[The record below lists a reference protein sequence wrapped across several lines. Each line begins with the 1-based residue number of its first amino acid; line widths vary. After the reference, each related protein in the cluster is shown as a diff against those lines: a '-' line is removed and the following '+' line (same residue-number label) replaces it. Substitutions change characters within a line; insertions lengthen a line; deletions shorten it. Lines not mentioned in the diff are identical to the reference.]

1 MRRGVVIAGATL
13 CALLVLVG
21 AALGFRNVLAA
32 AIIRAVA
39 GGAGYDVRIG
49 KLQVGLN
56 AATAQDTNVTNRAG
70 EPVFSSRQI
79 DVRYSIRYLLP
90 GSQRRRFGIDA
101 LDIQRPTLTL
111 IHHADGTY
119 NVTLPKNAGSSKPDT
134 SPIDLRVRVR
144 DGSVVLLDRY
154 VVPGQERRQRIVGL
168 AADAVLAPHAHSFY
182 NVRLD
187 LEDGRT
193 LHPIIGKATFDADRG
208 FESQRWTASDVPV
221 GPLLDFALPSHAVN
235 IVDGD
240 MRNVDGR
247 IYTFVDPDG
256 TTHTHTALRADLT
269 NGKIYLEGVIKPLR
283 DAHGILLG
291 YDNGLTTNG
300 VDATLAGVP
309 LHLAGGVYGL
319 DAPTVHFALVGR
331 GQLAQLQQAIA
342 PSQRQPVA
350 GDLTFALRAQ
360 GPLNAPVVTGTFFSP
375 QLVYRGYP
383 ADNAEGTFSLHGSN
397 LDLLDARFA
406 YGPVTVDAHGTVVL
420 AKDVATNIVVALH
433 ADGDRLPYVGQL
445 MHGLQL
451 TSVVHVAGNGT
462 KLASDGIVYGTGR
475 DGQLDA
481 IFDVDGNG
489 DGVIGPFSIERSD
502 GAALYARVALD
513 RTKGSVLAIAD
524 VHHFSLLPA
533 AARTLPG
540 IPTGALPPLAGTLDA
555 QVVGSVDGSRL
566 DGLSGHVRLAGLR
579 YGTLT
584 ASASADLGTTPDG
597 TQRGAVHVASSLGTL
612 DGNAAYAGGL
622 VGFDGR
628 VHGSFAQLRPL
639 TGNLDAR
646 GTIDGPLQAL
656 SNGASSAVQTPGL
669 TLRDASVE
677 GVPLRDLTATATL
690 NGTQLDVRAL
700 QLGIAGG
707 TVTVQGAL
715 GNGGELRATTSALD
729 LRTLAGNRV
738 PLSGGTLRANA
749 RVHGTLDAPSADVAV
764 LVDRAGWHG
773 IALSANAFAHY
784 ENGTLHV
791 NDATALALDSYAT
804 ASGEVR
810 GLTGSA
816 PPVLDVAANLHG
828 AQIAP
833 IARALK
839 LPLRYPEGEIDAALH
854 ATGPAN
860 APQLAGTVSVP
871 EGSLNGLNFSNAG
884 ASFAGGPGGIS
895 ARNGNVTIGTTA
907 IAFSGDVTPGAQRIA
922 VRAPRVDLADFD
934 DYFDAADTLGGKG
947 HVIADAALSHG
958 GVSASGDVRID
969 DARYHRFNVGTVTAN
984 WNTRGRTVHGTGNVQ
999 TDHGTIALTTDVTFP
1014 AFDPLSDVRH
1024 RTTIAANGTLTDLD
1038 LAQWLPTAGITQPIL
1053 GMASGTLH
1061 VSGTP
1066 AAPLFDATAA
1076 VNNALV
1082 HGYPLSTLTLAA
1094 NGDAHQAHVS
1104 ALRLAGPGLTA
1115 DASGTVGYGPSDPVA
1130 IALHAQSDDVG
1141 VLAKSLG
1148 AKLDVS
1154 GALNTTVNVTGS
1166 RSAPHLAQTIDGAN
1180 LRYEKYTVPKIH
1192 AQLAADPQTLQLQA
1206 FEADLVRGRL
1216 LASATLPIRLTPTPG
1231 LRSDPFTAS
1240 LHAEGIDLAQF
1251 APVLPDG
1258 AKVGGTIDGQI
1269 AASGTQDNPAI
1280 SGTMTLA
1287 GGSYASNLLRSALT
1301 GGRARLTLA
1310 RTQAQLSDVHAD
1322 IGGGSI
1328 DGTANATFG
1337 SLRDLQHTLAY
1348 NAQFTAKNAVL
1359 NVANLFR
1366 GTVDGALTAT
1376 KPEDAIPTLAGNIT
1390 FSKTRLPLV
1399 ALIPK
1404 TPANGETRA
1413 LPTVAFNLNV
1423 QAGNDVRVTGPGVDI
1438 GARGAVTV
1446 GGNLAH
1452 PELDGR
1458 MTSTDGTLSFYRTF
1472 VLHQATVTFEP
1483 SNGLIPNVDAT
1494 ATTTISD
1501 PSTSILLTVTGP
1513 ATNLNLELA
1522 SSPSY
1527 DKEQILGLLVNAQAF
1542 GAVPGVETAGGGGI
1556 DAGSIAGGFLSQE
1569 FTQNLLQPVGTGIGQ
1584 ALGFE
1589 DLALGYDFG
1598 SGLSAGARK
1607 QLGKNLYASFNQ
1619 TFGGD
1624 ERQAIALN
1632 YSLPHNGAVALTF
1645 YNAGNETPSVLTT
1658 QQLFTPATPTNF
1670 TLQALEPPPGTSGVV
1685 LTYQRKFR

>member
-1 MRRGVVIAGATL
+1 MRRRVVIAGATL
-13 CALLVLVG
+13 CALLVL
-21 AALGFRNVLAA
+21 AAAAFGFHNALAA
-32 AIIRAVA
+32 AVIRAVA
-39 GGAGYDVRIG
+39 AGAGYSVQFG
-49 KLQVGLN
+49 QLQVGFD

-70 EPVFSSRQI
+70 EPVFSARQI

-101 LDIQRPTLTL
+101 LDIQRPTVTL

-119 NVTLPKNAGSSKPDT
+119 NVALPSNAVSSKPDT

-144 DGSVVLLDRY
+144 DGSVVLLDRF

-187 LEDGRT
+187 LDDGRA

-208 FESQRWTASDVPV
+208 YEAQRWTAPDVPV

-256 TTHTHTALRADLT
+256 TTHTHSALRADLA

-283 DAHGILLG
+283 DAHGTVIA
-291 YDNGLTTNG
+291 YDNGLTTSG

-319 DAPTVHFALVGR
+319 NAPKLHFALVGR
-331 GQLAQLQQAIA
+331 GALAQLQQAIA
-342 PSQRQPVA
+342 PSQRQPVT
-350 GDLTFALRAQ
+350 GDLTFALRAS
-360 GPLNAPVVTGTFFSP
+360 GDLNAPVVSGTFFSP
-375 QLVYRGYP
+375 QLVYRGFP
-383 ADNAEGTFSLHGSN
+383 ADNAGGTFSIHGSN
-397 LDLLDARFA
+397 LDLLDAHFT
-406 YGPVTVDAHGTVVL
+406 YGPVNVDAHGTVVL

-451 TSVVHVAGNGT
+451 TSLVHVAGTGT
-462 KLASDGIVYGTGR
+462 KLASDGIVYGTSR

-481 IFDVDGNG
+481 IFDVDSNG
-489 DGVIGPFSIERSD
+489 DGVIGPFSIQRSD
-502 GAALYARVALD
+502 GASLYARLALD
-513 RTKGSVLAIAD
+513 RSKGGVLAIAD
-524 VHHFSLLPA
+524 AHRFSLLPA

-555 QVVGSVDGSRL
+555 QLVGSVDGSRL
-566 DGLSGHVRLAGLR
+566 DGLSGHVRIAGLR
-579 YGTLT
+579 YGALT
-584 ASASADLGTTPDG
+584 ASATADLGTTPDG
-597 TQRGAVHVASSLGTL
+597 TQRGGVHVTSSLGTL

-639 TGNLDAR
+639 TGSLDAR

-656 SNGASSAVQTPGL
+656 SDGASSAVQTSGL
-669 TLRDASVE
+669 TLRNASVE
-677 GVPLRDLTATATL
+677 GVPICNLTATATL
-690 NGTQLDVRAL
+690 NGSRLDVRAL

-715 GNGGELRATTSALD
+715 GDGGELRATTSALD
-729 LRTLAGNRV
+729 LRTLAGRRV
-738 PLSGGTLRANA
+738 PVSGGTLRANA
-749 RVHGTLDAPSADVAV
+749 RVRGTLDAPSANVAV

-773 IALSANAFAHY
+773 IDLSANAFAHY
-784 ENGTLHV
+784 ERGTLHV
-791 NDATALALDSYAT
+791 HDATVLALDSYAT
-804 ASGEVR
+804 ASGDVR

-816 PPVLDVAANLHG
+816 PPLLDVAANLHG

-833 IARALK
+833 IARALR
-839 LPLRYPEGEIDAALH
+839 LPLRYPEGEIDADLR

-871 EGSLNGLNFSNAG
+871 RGSLNGLNFSNAG
-884 ASFAGGPGGIS
+884 ASIAGGPGGIS
-895 ARNGNVTIGTTA
+895 ARNGSVTVGTTA
-907 IAFSGDVTPGAQRIA
+907 IAFSGDLAPGAQRIA
-922 VRAPRVDLADFD
+922 VRAPRVDLADFN
-934 DYFDAADTLGGKG
+934 DYFDAADTLGGHG
-947 HVIADAALSHG
+947 HLTADAALSHA
-958 GVSASGDVRID
+958 GVNASGDVRID
-969 DARYHRFNVGTVTAN
+969 DARYHRFNVGTVTAA

-1014 AFDPLSDVRH
+1014 GFDPLSDVRH
-1024 RTTIAANGTLTDLD
+1024 RTTIAASGTLADLD

-1053 GMASGTLH
+1053 GMANATLH
-1061 VSGTP
+1061 VTGTP
-1066 AAPLFDATAA
+1066 AAPVFDATVE

-1082 HGYPLSTLTLAA
+1082 RGYPLSMLTLAA
-1094 NGDAHQAHVS
+1094 NGDAHQARIS
-1104 ALRLAGPGLTA
+1104 ALRLAGPGLTV
-1115 DASGTVGYGPSDPVA
+1115 DASGTFGYGPSDPVA
-1130 IALHAQSDDVG
+1130 LAFHAQSDDVG

-1154 GALNTTVNVTGS
+1154 GALNTTVNVSGS
-1166 RSAPHLAQTIDGAN
+1166 RSAPHLAQTIDATN
-1180 LRYEKYTVPKIH
+1180 LRDGKYTVPKMH

-1216 LASATLPIRLTPTPG
+1216 LASATLPIRLTPAPG
-1231 LRSDPFTAS
+1231 LRTNPLTAS
-1240 LHAEGIDLAQF
+1240 LRAEGIDLVQF
-1251 APVLPDG
+1251 VPLLPDD

-1287 GGSYASNLLRSALT
+1287 GGSYSSNLLRSALT
-1301 GGRARLTLA
+1301 GGRARLELT
-1310 RTQAQLSDVHAD
+1310 RTQAQLSGVHAD
-1322 IGGGSI
+1322 IGGGTI
-1328 DGTANATFG
+1328 DGAANATFG
-1337 SLRDLQHTLAY
+1337 SLRDLQRTLAF

-1359 NVANLFR
+1359 NIANLFR
-1366 GTVDGALTAT
+1366 GTVDGALTAD
-1376 KPEDAIPTLAGNIT
+1376 KPQNAIPTIGGDIV
-1390 FSKTRLPLV
+1390 FSKTRLPLA
-1399 ALIPK
+1399 ALIPR
-1404 TPANGETRA
+1404 TPENAETRVR
-1413 LPTVAFNLNV
+1413 PTVAFNLNV
-1423 QAGNDVRVTGPGVDI
+1423 QAGNDVRVTGPGVNI
-1438 GARGAVTV
+1438 GARGAVAI

-1452 PELDGR
+1452 PELNGR

-1472 VLHQATVTFEP
+1472 VLHEATVTFQP
-1483 SNGLIPNVDAT
+1483 ADGLVPNVDAT
-1494 ATTTISD
+1494 ATTTITD
-1501 PSTSILLTVTGP
+1501 PSTSILLHVTGP
-1513 ATNLNLELA
+1513 ATNLNLDLA

-1584 ALGFE
+1584 ALGFQ

-1598 SGLSAGARK
+1598 NGLSAGARK
-1607 QLGKNLYASFNQ
+1607 QLGKNLYATFNQ

-1632 YSLPHNGAVALTF
+1632 YSLPHNGAVALTL
-1645 YNAGNETPSVLTT
+1645 YNAGNFAPSVLTT
-1658 QQLFTPATPTNF
+1658 QQLFTPASPTNF
-1670 TLQALEPPPGTSGVV
+1670 TLQALEPPAGTSGVV